1 MVTIHIKKRKGF
13 DLEEFNNSKVLI
25 NPRMIWTL
33 FMEMLKNAVQIWNV
47 KTGLYLMIRLRIFSC
62 INNLI
67 H

>member
-33 FMEMLKNAVQIWNV
+33 FMEMLKNAVQIWNI
-47 KTGLYLMIRLRIFSC
+47 KT
-62 INNLI
+62 
-67 H
+67 